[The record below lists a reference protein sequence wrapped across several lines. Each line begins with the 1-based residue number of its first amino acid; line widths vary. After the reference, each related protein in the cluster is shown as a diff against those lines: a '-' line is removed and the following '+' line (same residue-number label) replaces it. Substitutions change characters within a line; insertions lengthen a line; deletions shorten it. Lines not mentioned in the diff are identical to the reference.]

1 MIKYC
6 FLIGFVFMLSS
17 CHNINGSGNI
27 ISKDRTVDNFTSVKV
42 NNGIRMNITAGEKL
56 KVNVEADDNI
66 IDDVETKVVGEELV
80 VRFSDNFSFQNT
92 DIIVNVVMPLVK
104 RISASGGSTI
114 NSENQLPKTDAMSIK
129 ASGGASVNASVDA
142 RTLDL
147 ESSGGAALKIIG
159 RSQLVSIDASGGAT
173 VNTYELL
180 AETSNIK
187 ASGGA
192 SVKTY
197 ASVNVDAGASSGAS
211 ISYKGNPSG
220 NIKKNESS
228 GGSVNNKD

>member
-6 FLIGFVFMLSS
+6 FFIGFLFTLAS
-17 CHNINGSGNI
+17 CHNITGSGNMV
-27 ISKDRTVDNFTSVKV
+27 SNDRTVPNFTSVKV
-42 NNGIRMNITAGEKL
+42 NNGIRLYITSGEAL

-66 IDDVETKVVGEELV
+66 IDDVETKVEGEELV
-80 VRFSDNFSFQNT
+80 IRFSDDFNFQNT
-92 DIIVNVVMPLVK
+92 NITVNVVMPLVK
-104 RISASGGSTI
+104 RIGASGGSSI
-114 NSENQLPKTDAMSIK
+114 SSKNQLPKTDAMIIK
-129 ASGGASVNASVDA
+129 ASGGSTINVDVDA

-147 ESSGGAALKIIG
+147 ESSGGATLKISG
-159 RSQLVSIDASGGAT
+159 RSQLVSVEASGGAS

-180 AETSNIK
+180 AETANLK
-187 ASGGA
+187 ASSGA
-192 SVKTY
+192 TVKAY

-211 ISYKGNPSG
+211 INYKGNPSG